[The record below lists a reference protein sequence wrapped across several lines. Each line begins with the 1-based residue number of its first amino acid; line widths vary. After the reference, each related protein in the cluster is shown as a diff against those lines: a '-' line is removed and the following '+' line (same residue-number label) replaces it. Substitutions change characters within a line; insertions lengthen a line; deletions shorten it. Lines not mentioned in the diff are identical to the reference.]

1 MSNTMEH
8 RTDIT
13 DLIPKSLGNYWLI
26 FFGGVGVV
34 AVLECAY
41 RQLPSWT
48 EKLGEASLAPLD
60 VASSGSVLAWCLSA
74 LLLLSAGV
82 SLLNSR
88 LGKKYDDPAKG
99 DVWFWTAFALVL
111 LSLDTQVQF
120 RDTLRAVLTHATGT
134 PLHQDGTVWWLT
146 VYSFVFG
153 LIAIRLLQDMW
164 AYLPSFLVFSLSIL
178 GATGAQLIKVD
189 VIPVS
194 LLTKDIVILHTALE
208 AFAVL
213 LLFLSFLLFG
223 RRQVLRDPQV
233 AMEWFAKVWN
243 QSAPVLNTTKT
254 TTDTPIAKV
263 VAPPSPPSPQSTES
277 VSDAV
282 IEIGAKP
289 VRGLPNSRPE
299 LRKAVDD
306 DFTLLNAS

>member
-1 MSNTMEH
+1 MGTAMEH
-8 RTDIT
+8 RTDVT
-13 DLIPKSLGNYWLI
+13 ELIPKALGNYWLI
-26 FFGGVGVV
+26 FFGGAGVV

-41 RQLPSWT
+41 RQLPSWSG
-48 EKLGEASLAPLD
+48 KFGEASLALLD
-60 VASSGSVLAWCLSA
+60 VTSPGSVLAWCQSA
-74 LLLLSAGV
+74 LFLLSAGV

-88 LGKKYDDPAKG
+88 LGRKYDDPAKG
-99 DVWFWTAFALVL
+99 DVWFWTAFALIL

-120 RDTLRAVLTHATGT
+120 RNTLRAVLIYATGT

-164 AYLPSFLVFSLSIL
+164 AYLPAFLVFSLSIL
-178 GATGAQLIKVD
+178 GAIAAQLISIS
-189 VIPVS
+189 VIRVS
-194 LLTKDIVILHTALE
+194 SEAVDIVVLRTALE

-233 AMEWFAKVWN
+233 ALAWFAKVWN
-243 QSAPVLNTTKT
+243 QSVPAPKT
-254 TTDTPIAKV
+254 VKTVMDTPTVKV
-263 VAPPSPPSPQSTES
+263 VAPPSPALNTEPA
-277 VSDAV
+277 SDAA
-282 IEIGAKP
+282 IGIDVKQ

-299 LRKAVDD
+299 LRKTGDD
-306 DFTLLNAS
+306 DFALLNAS

>member
-1 MSNTMEH
+1 MNH

-13 DLIPKSLGNYWLI
+13 ELIPKALGNYWLI
-26 FFGGVGVV
+26 FFVGTCVV
-34 AVLECAY
+34 AALEFAY
-41 RQLPSWT
+41 RQLPIWS
-48 EKLGEASLAPLD
+48 EKLGGASLAPLD

-99 DVWFWTAFALVL
+99 DVWFWTAFALIL

-120 RDTLRAVLTHATGT
+120 RDTLRAVLIYATGT

-178 GATGAQLIKVD
+178 GAVTAQLVKVD
-189 VIPVS
+189 VIRVS
-194 LLTKDIVILHTALE
+194 WSAEDIVILHTALE

-243 QSAPVLNTTKT
+243 QSVST
-254 TTDTPIAKV
+254 AKV
-263 VAPPSPPSPQSTES
+263 TKAETGTSAAKAVASPSLTQSTES

-289 VRGLPNSRPE
+289 IRGLPNSRPE
-299 LRKAVDD
+299 LRKAGDD
-306 DFTLLNAS
+306 DFALLNAS